1 MTWKECIKLRS
12 HERFYVSVVDF
23 IWRPTRKKPLGGELV
38 ELELGLLQLA
48 SDTVIYATAYQQWT
62 ADGRRA
68 TDHVF
73 RVAIASQWWCSPC
86 SS

>member
-1 MTWKECIKLRS
+1 M
-12 HERFYVSVVDF
+12 SVVDF

-48 SDTVIYATAYQQWT
+48 SDTVIYATAYQRWT

-68 TDHVF
+68 TYHVF
-73 RVAIASQWWCSPC
+73 KSGDRVTMVMQSVQQFISN
-86 SS
+86 